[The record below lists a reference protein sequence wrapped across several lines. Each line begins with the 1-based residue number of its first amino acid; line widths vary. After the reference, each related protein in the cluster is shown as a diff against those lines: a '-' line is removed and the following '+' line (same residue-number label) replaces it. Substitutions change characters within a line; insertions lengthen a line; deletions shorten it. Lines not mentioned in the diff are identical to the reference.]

1 MAGDQTPLRSVLEDA
16 YGPPDE
22 PAAPLPSAPVEGP
35 EDDDD
40 DDDDTPA
47 PIDPRPRPPAPTF
60 KFSTMVY
67 VFLGLLG
74 LWMIV
79 DLSARNQF
87 AGALGN
93 ATNPHGPLYLAIG
106 FGSNYL
112 LLTMAVA
119 GAIEM
124 LITAIAYNFT
134 TDWVKQ
140 AKVQKWSQAFRKVQ
154 MAAVRSGKKD
164 RIAALKPHQERLARL
179 SGEVS
184 IAQFKGMAITYFLLV
199 LIYTWVG
206 LVISN
211 AAASAQTIRF
221 NGASIDLM
229 HHVGSLPIPWWFVIF
244 SLYTIPFSM
253 VFRRI
258 LKHFWIRRYVA
269 KHPLKA
275 TGPATGAVGGPA

>member
-16 YGPPDE
+16 YGVSDE
-22 PAAPLPSAPVEGP
+22 PKAPLPSAPVEGP
-35 EDDDD
+35 DDDD
-40 DDDDTPA
+40 EDDDDTPA

-60 KFSTMVY
+60 KFSTMMY

-74 LWMIV
+74 LWMII
-79 DLSARNQF
+79 DQTARNQF
-87 AGALGN
+87 ATALGN
-93 ATNPHGPLYLAIG
+93 GANPHGPLYVAIG
-106 FGSNYL
+106 FGSSYL

-164 RIAALKPHQERLARL
+164 RIAALKPHQEKLARL

-206 LVISN
+206 LVISH
-211 AAASAQTIRF
+211 AALSAQNISL
-221 NGASIDLM
+221 NGASINLM
-229 HHVGSLPIPWWFVIF
+229 SHVGGLPIPWWFLIF

-253 VFRRI
+253 VFRRV

-269 KHPLKA
+269 RHPLKT
-275 TGPATGAVGGPA
+275 TGPSTGAVGGPA